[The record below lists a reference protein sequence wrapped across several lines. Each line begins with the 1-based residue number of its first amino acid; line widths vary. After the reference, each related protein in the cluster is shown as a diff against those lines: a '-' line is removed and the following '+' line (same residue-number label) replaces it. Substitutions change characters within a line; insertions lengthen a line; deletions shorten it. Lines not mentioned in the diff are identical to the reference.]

1 MNMRQIL
8 IIGLLILAFVTPS
21 WSQKVVNFSTDKE
34 EFIKQ
39 LSGLFNEQ
47 KKGSGK
53 EIIEKQLEPI
63 WIRDFGLDA

>member
-63 WIRDFGLDA
+63 WI